1 MARVTSVVIAAGGT
15 GGHIYPGLAV
25 AEAFRRAEP
34 DARVAFIGTSRGLEQ
49 RLIPAAG
56 WPLHTVDMIP
66 FTGWRRG
73 ILPAA
78 LLRSARQARTILRNE
93 AADVVIGMG
102 GYPSIPVILAA
113 RWVHAPAI
121 IHESGA
127 VAGKANRISARF
139 TPHVAVAFAS
149 ARGSFNAN
157 VGSRVVGMPLAQQ
170 LATFDRETLR
180 PLARTAFD
188 VDDERFLFV
197 VNGGSQGSARLNS
210 AAVALARRWRERTD
224 VHIAIKA
231 GMTNVEE
238 VQDALAADG
247 LGQIATCY
255 GYFDR
260 IDYSY
265 AAADLALTRG
275 GAGTVAEL
283 AVTALP
289 AIIVP
294 YPFHTDDHQAVNA
307 GVLVEAGAALMVR
320 DNQAHADTIGPLVED
335 LMTDRAKLA
344 AMASAARNAAH
355 PHAADEIVA
364 WALELC
370 HR

>member
-1 MARVTSVVIAAGGT
+1 MTSVVIAAGGT

-34 DARVAFIGTSRGLEQ
+34 DVRVAFIGTPRGLEQ
-49 RLIPAAG
+49 ELIPAAG
-56 WPLHTVDMIP
+56 WPLHTVDMVP

-73 ILPAA
+73 VLPAA
-78 LLRSARQARTILRNE
+78 LLRSARQARTVLRRE
-93 AADVVIGMG
+93 EVDVVVGMG
-102 GYPSIPVILAA
+102 GYPSIPVVLAA

-139 TPHVAVAFAS
+139 TPHVAVAFES

-157 VGSRVVGMPLAQQ
+157 VQSRVVGMPLTEQMAK
-170 LATFDRETLR
+170 FDRDALR
-180 PLARTAFD
+180 PEARAAFG
-188 VDDERFLFV
+188 VDDDNTFLFV
-197 VNGGSQGSARLNS
+197 VNGGSQGSVRLNN
-210 AAVALARRWRERTD
+210 AALGLAARWRDRDD

-231 GMTNVEE
+231 GANNVDR
-238 VQDALAADG
+238 VQESIAADG
-247 LGQIATCY
+247 LGKIATGY
-255 GYFDR
+255 SYFDR
-260 IDYSY
+260 PDQWY
-265 AAADLALTRG
+265 AAADLGLTRG

-283 AVTALP
+283 AVTGLP
-289 AIIVP
+289 AIVVP

-307 GVLVEAGAALMVR
+307 GVLVDTGAALMVR
-320 DNQAHADTIGPLVED
+320 DDKADAEAIGPLVED
-335 LMTDRAKLA
+335 LMAHRAKLA